1 MTQAVNGRVR
11 VSQVFSRQS
20 QGFWSPL
27 FQRFTLPQL
36 LHYPPS
42 SQLAFRVSYFSF
54 EQPTKAST
62 CLKIRKQQ
70 WRTIMS
76 QPAWERRNLESDQ
89 GESDATT
96 ALFPS
101 AQSLTTCSLTSSWSS
116 RREDKQTFAELTYLV
131 SDLLSFFAWQLSTVC
146 SFPWPVCR

>member
-11 VSQVFSRQS
+11 VSQVLSRQS

-76 QPAWERRNLESDQ
+76 QPAWERRNLESEQ